1 MTKKILPLSIAL
13 TASLILFSEIR
24 EVFGVASEEEEIIIL
39 IQTATSPEDHLKIA
53 DYYDKQAKKDEEKAR
68 FYASMADSYAN
79 RDKPLL
85 GLAKNYSDQSKK
97 YMEMAQGDKNLATEH
112 RKMAGQEMQQN
123 Y

>member
-1 MTKKILPLSIAL
+1 MKKLLLLSIVMSLPLL
-13 TASLILFSEIR
+13 LFSFIKD
-24 EVFGVASEEEEIIIL
+24 VSSAATEEEEIIIL

-97 YMEMAQGDKNLATEH
+97 YMEMAQGYKNLATEH
-112 RKMAGQEMQQN
+112 RKMADQEMQQN